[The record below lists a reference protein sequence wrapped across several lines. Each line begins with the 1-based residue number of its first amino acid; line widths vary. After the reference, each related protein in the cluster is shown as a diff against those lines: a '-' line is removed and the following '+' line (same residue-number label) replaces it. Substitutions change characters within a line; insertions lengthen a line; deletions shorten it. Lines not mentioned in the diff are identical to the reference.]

1 MFSVS
6 QCPWLFKASCKTFVR
21 LCCRYNIFS
30 VGTGDWD
37 CHQNIARQVAVS
49 GHTTVK
55 RYACTNSRPQPLW
68 DTKLNSLTGRYNCNI
83 HICGNTGCAIRGLKF
98 HCRSWCF
105 SVLDQCLQTTAAA
118 GPKSVLQNK
127 AGLPGWCAL
136 LFNAPHGF
144 CHLR

>member
-49 GHTTVK
+49 GSHHSE
-55 RYACTNSRPQPLW
+55 ALCMHQ
-68 DTKLNSLTGRYNCNI
+68 
-83 HICGNTGCAIRGLKF
+83 
-98 HCRSWCF
+98 
-105 SVLDQCLQTTAAA
+105 QQTTT
-118 GPKSVLQNK
+118 
-127 AGLPGWCAL
+127 AL
-136 LFNAPHGF
+136 GYQAK
-144 CHLR
+144 